1 MSMPLRH
8 YADDHVR
15 TVVAVTTGLRL
26 PASPPGRE
34 GGPGAEGGPGTDRP
48 DAVDRPQLPLDATAP
63 ERQERTP

>member
-26 PASPPGRE
+26 PALPHGRQ
-34 GGPGAEGGPGTDRP
+34 GGPGTDRP
-48 DAVDRPQLPLDATAP
+48 DAVGHPGLPLTPIAP

>member
-15 TVVAVTTGLRL
+15 TVVAATTGLRL
-26 PASPPGRE
+26 PASPQDGE
-34 GGPGAEGGPGTDRP
+34 GEPGTDRP
-48 DAVDRPQLPLDATAP
+48 DAVGHPGLPPLPTDS